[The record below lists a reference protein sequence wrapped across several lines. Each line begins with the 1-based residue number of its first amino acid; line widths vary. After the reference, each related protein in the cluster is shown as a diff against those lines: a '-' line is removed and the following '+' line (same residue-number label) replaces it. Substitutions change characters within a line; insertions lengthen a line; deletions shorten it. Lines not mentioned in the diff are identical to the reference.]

1 MAGLHVSQGE
11 SYIYILVALVY
22 PYPVVPDPVCEYTY
36 LRSKPLSLWQLQ
48 RREPGWKSPHGTF
61 D

>member
-11 SYIYILVALVY
+11 FYIYILVALVY

-36 LRSKPLSLWQLQ
+36 LRSKPLTLWQLQ
-48 RREPGWKSPHGTF
+48 RREPG
-61 D
+61 